1 MMRDVY
7 RVREKKIITIG
18 SLLLLFLAFVKVARE
33 QHWLFFAACIAG
45 IILCWGVCLKR
56 YRSPRMRAYVVTAVY
71 LVIFVWYGKMA
82 TSIAQM
88 FVPFGIF
95 LALIGLF
102 LKKEL
107 LAATVAIQVA
117 LIVYHLFWIH
127 TPGMD
132 DPETLYMAGKQ
143 FIAILVMVY
152 LSNYLSRENVKIREQ
167 LMDTIDTLKK
177 TEHSKDEFMANVSH
191 EIRTPL
197 NTICG
202 MSELLLSGELTRK
215 AREEVFDIQVAG
227 RNLQSIVSDVLDYSE
242 LESGKISLVEE
253 SYNFSSIM
261 NDVLNMAIAQNE
273 DKDLELIVDCDAKIP
288 CGLIGDSEKIRRIM
302 SAVINNAIKYTEQGC
317 VVISVESRKEEYG
330 VNLIINV
337 KDTGIGMDAHTRENL
352 FFSYN
357 QVDTKKNRSRD
368 GIGLGLGI
376 TKKFVDMMSGFIS
389 VESEPGKGSEF
400 RIVIPQ
406 RVEDDRSMLTVKNDK
421 DIRVISYINQEKYGM
436 EQIRDSYLNCIEHM
450 AEQLGVKYAFGQN
463 LNDTKRRIANSRF
476 THLFLTMDEFRED
489 PDYFKELSYKMSVI
503 LVLNRRE
510 NQEPEGNFLRIYKP
524 FYSLSVGVAINGERL
539 VQRMDGSHHF
549 NRRFTAPEA
558 SVLVVDDNIMNLK
571 VMEGLLRPYGLRLFT
586 AESGPEA
593 VRQLERTKVDL
604 VFMDHMMP
612 QMDGVEAFHRIRQKQ
627 GAYYQSVPIVALT
640 ANAIGGAREMFL
652 EEGFSDFVAKPVEI
666 SNLERV
672 LKQYLPSEKIIY
684 QEKIHEVA
692 VTETAAAD
700 EEMVSEEQVS
710 IKEPPVKPMQPKI
723 DRETGLMYMGDSEE
737 DYYEILRI
745 YYESN
750 LENKEQIER
759 LYEEKNWAEYAVMVH
774 ALKSTSLTIGA
785 GTLSTFA
792 KQQEQAAKQE
802 DEQQIVAGHEEMMAE
817 YADILA
823 EIAADRTVYPDGA
836 PTVDEKE

>member
-1 MMRDVY
+1 
-7 RVREKKIITIG
+7 
-18 SLLLLFLAFVKVARE
+18 
-33 QHWLFFAACIAG
+33 
-45 IILCWGVCLKR
+45 
-56 YRSPRMRAYVVTAVY
+56 
-71 LVIFVWYGKMA
+71 
-82 TSIAQM
+82 
-88 FVPFGIF
+88 
-95 LALIGLF
+95 
-102 LKKEL
+102 
-107 LAATVAIQVA
+107 
-117 LIVYHLFWIH
+117 
-127 TPGMD
+127 
-132 DPETLYMAGKQ
+132 
-143 FIAILVMVY
+143 
-152 LSNYLSRENVKIREQ
+152 
-167 LMDTIDTLKK
+167 
-177 TEHSKDEFMANVSH
+177 
-191 EIRTPL
+191 
-197 NTICG
+197 
-202 MSELLLSGELTRK
+202 
-215 AREEVFDIQVAG
+215 
-227 RNLQSIVSDVLDYSE
+227 
-242 LESGKISLVEE
+242 
-253 SYNFSSIM
+253 
-261 NDVLNMAIAQNE
+261 
-273 DKDLELIVDCDAKIP
+273 
-288 CGLIGDSEKIRRIM
+288 
-302 SAVINNAIKYTEQGC
+302 
-317 VVISVESRKEEYG
+317 
-330 VNLIINV
+330 
-337 KDTGIGMDAHTRENL
+337 
-352 FFSYN
+352 
-357 QVDTKKNRSRD
+357 
-368 GIGLGLGI
+368 
-376 TKKFVDMMSGFIS
+376 
-389 VESEPGKGSEF
+389 
-400 RIVIPQ
+400 
-406 RVEDDRSMLTVKNDK
+406 
-421 DIRVISYINQEKYGM
+421 
-436 EQIRDSYLNCIEHM
+436 
-450 AEQLGVKYAFGQN
+450 
-463 LNDTKRRIANSRF
+463 
-476 THLFLTMDEFRED
+476 
-489 PDYFKELSYKMSVI
+489 
-503 LVLNRRE
+503 
-510 NQEPEGNFLRIYKP
+510 
-524 FYSLSVGVAINGERL
+524 
-539 VQRMDGSHHF
+539 
-549 NRRFTAPEA
+549 
-558 SVLVVDDNIMNLK
+558 MNLK